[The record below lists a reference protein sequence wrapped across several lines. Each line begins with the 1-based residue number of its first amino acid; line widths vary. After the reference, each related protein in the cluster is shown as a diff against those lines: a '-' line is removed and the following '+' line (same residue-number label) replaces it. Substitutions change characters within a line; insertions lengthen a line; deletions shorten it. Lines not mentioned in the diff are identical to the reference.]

1 MRSRRATGFT
11 LVEVMVA
18 LAIVSIGLIAVF
30 NAIIQM
36 AHSTSTMRERAL
48 ADWIAM
54 NEITGIRIAGDFPE
68 IGRFDG
74 DTRFAGR
81 DWRWEAEISETG
93 VEDLRRIDMSVAY
106 EGFPE
111 DPVTIMTGF
120 ITRSSGPGARI
131 DWWGGGADA
140 PGDEDEAEGE
150 NTDSEEPPGDE
161 QPAEAPGRPDEDPE

>member
-1 MRSRRATGFT
+1 MTPRRNQGFT

-36 AHSTSTMRERAL
+36 AHSSSTMRERAL

-54 NEITGIRIAGDFPE
+54 NEITELRITGEFPE
-68 IGRFDG
+68 VGRFDG
-74 DTRFAGR
+74 DTWFAGR

-106 EGFPE
+106 EEFPD

-120 ITRSSGPGARI
+120 ITRRSATGASI
-131 DWWGGGADA
+131 DWWGGGSPAGPGDAADPDDENQADA
-140 PGDEDEAEGE
+140 GDPDEPDERR
-150 NTDSEEPPGDE
+150 EPPEEG
-161 QPAEAPGRPDEDPE
+161 PE

>member
-1 MRSRRATGFT
+1 MSFRRGAGFT

-36 AHSTSTMRERAL
+36 AHSSSTMRERAL

-54 NEITGIRIAGDFPE
+54 NAITELRITGDFPE
-68 IGRFDG
+68 VGRFDG
-74 DTRFAGR
+74 ESWFAGR

-93 VEDLRRIDMSVAY
+93 VEDLRRVDMSVAY
-106 EGFPE
+106 EEFPD

-120 ITRSSGPGARI
+120 ITRSSGTGASI
-131 DWWGGGADA
+131 DWWGGGSLAG
-140 PGDEDEAEGE
+140 PGDGADGGEDSQAEE
-150 NTDSEEPPGDE
+150 DDPDEPDEPPE
-161 QPAEAPGRPDEDPE
+161 LPEESPE